1 MSIFNITCYSLSA
14 IIFILAFVFLFLNK
28 NLKKE
33 EKSKAFNDV
42 IPTVIYRLIFFLGV
56 IIW

>member
-56 IIW
+56 II